1 MKIPSEGPA
10 TPGPGPV
17 SPGRWIDRRRLRYK
31 KHPTVSFS
39 EVQGKLK
46 TGDIILFHKTARTGF
61 IDSLELDFVS
71 PLFFRAN
78 EFRHSGIIVR
88 HEDGIFVLEC
98 AEPLHSGH
106 SLATYPTGGNGI
118 RLVSIEPLLDAY
130 SRDNGDPHFGVKFI
144 ANELPVARVNEV
156 LSGYGPVNYLKM
168 QRSLPL
174 YLTKFF
180 LPNPIRRNILDA
192 YRHEMMCSEFVHSF
206 LNRCGALASYP
217 SKLLAPYS
225 IENRRF
231 FQKIEIVPYSEIVR
245 FTFPVREAR
254 RDACPPDGH
263 HKS

>member
-1 MKIPSEGPA
+1 MTIPSEGPA
-10 TPGPGPV
+10 APGPGSVP
-17 SPGRWIDRRRLRYK
+17 PGRWIERRRLRYK
-31 KHPTVSFS
+31 KHPTVGFS
-39 EVQGKLK
+39 EVRGRLR
-46 TGDIILFHKTARTGF
+46 TGDIILFHKTSRTGF

-71 PLFFRAN
+71 PLFFKAN

-88 HEDGIFVLEC
+88 HESEIFVLEC
-98 AEPLHSGH
+98 AERFHSGH

-118 RLVSIEPLLDAY
+118 RRVSLEPLLDAY

-144 ANELPVARVNEV
+144 GEELPVDRVYEV

-174 YLTKFF
+174 FLTKFF
-180 LPNPIRRNILDA
+180 LPNPIRRSVLDA

-225 IENRRF
+225 IENQRF
-231 FQKIEIVPYSEIVR
+231 FQKLEIVPYSDIVR
-245 FTFPVREAR
+245 FTFPAPETR
-254 RDACPPDGH
+254 RDA
-263 HKS
+263 